1 MKIKIEKEPF
11 IKSWNL
17 AEKSAGTSGSMNIFS
32 TIRLRANE
40 EVIDL
45 QATDIKTSIICD
57 AKGVTVIEPGEAIIP
72 IKGVGDLF
80 KKAGSQEFTLQI
92 EDGRAVMIS
101 GKNRY
106 RFSTYPVEEFPK
118 LPSTSGG
125 EVFCSV
131 LVSELSCA
139 IEMGTLCA
147 SVNDEYPQYLSS
159 AYFSVEEGGLR
170 VVSTDNKRL
179 SIRNVE
185 IVEGEDGRSLLLP
198 MKGIKELQRILGMID
213 PEVVIR
219 ILYDDSQVYF
229 TAEGLEFAIRRV
241 ESKFPVYSRILP
253 TSFETVFTI
262 DRTDLISA
270 LDRVDVV
277 VRDYNRIAVLRL
289 SRDESC
295 TLSGRAPEFGEAVED
310 LVGEV
315 DGSSVNIGVST
326 RFLYEAVKV
335 LSEPKVTL
343 SFNGS
348 MGHIAVKAP
357 GSDSFLCL
365 VAPVEIALDEES
377 EESSEFKTKGDAF

>member
-1 MKIKIEKEPF
+1 M
-11 IKSWNL
+11 
-17 AEKSAGTSGSMNIFS
+17 
-32 TIRLRANE
+32 
-40 EVIDL
+40 
-45 QATDIKTSIICD
+45 
-57 AKGVTVIEPGEAIIP
+57 KGV
-72 IKGVGDLF
+72 
-80 KKAGSQEFTLQI
+80 
-92 EDGRAVMIS
+92 
-101 GKNRY
+101 
-106 RFSTYPVEEFPK
+106 
-118 LPSTSGG
+118 
-125 EVFCSV
+125 
-131 LVSELSCA
+131 
-139 IEMGTLCA
+139 
-147 SVNDEYPQYLSS
+147 
-159 AYFSVEEGGLR
+159 
-170 VVSTDNKRL
+170 
-179 SIRNVE
+179 
-185 IVEGEDGRSLLLP
+185 
-198 MKGIKELQRILGMID
+198 KELQRILGMID

-343 SFNGS
+343 SFNG
-348 MGHIAVKAP
+348 GA
-357 GSDSFLCL
+357 LL
-365 VAPVEIALDEES
+365 PVRIHPSPMRARRRILDLL
-377 EESSEFKTKGDAF
+377 K